1 MEIFLIIKNK
11 FGEFRSK
18 PIMVDDEDYEN
29 IVELSKG
36 FYLSGYEMDTE
47 EGFVVMPPE
56 IIKESILIIQKNETD
71 QGTI

>member
-1 MEIFLIIKNK
+1 MKIVLIVKNK
-11 FGEFRSK
+11 FGEFRSN
-18 PIMVDDEDYEN
+18 PIELEEEDYEI

-56 IIKESILIIQKNETD
+56 IIKESILIIQKK
-71 QGTI
+71 